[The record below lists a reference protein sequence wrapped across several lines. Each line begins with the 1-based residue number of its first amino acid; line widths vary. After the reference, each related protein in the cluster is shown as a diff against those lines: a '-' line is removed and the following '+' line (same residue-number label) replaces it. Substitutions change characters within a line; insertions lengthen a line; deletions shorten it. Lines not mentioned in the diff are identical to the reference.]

1 MGSTS
6 RSQETTEFQ
15 TKEFPGLFGTTEGR
29 RIGGQLDQ
37 LLGSQS
43 VFGQQL
49 QQQLTQPTFQ
59 PTEAERNL
67 IQSAISG
74 IQGQTAVRGLGPAT
88 AGAKAQGV
96 APLVQGL
103 QGQRVSNLQQAFAQD
118 VEAGAGQA
126 EALLQ
131 LAELALPQILA
142 GQTGTSRGTGVQVGG
157 QIAQAFGG

>member
-6 RSQETTEFQ
+6 KGEETTAFT
-15 TKEFPGLFGTTEGR
+15 TKEFPGLFGTTEGK
-29 RIGGQLDQ
+29 RIGSQLDR

-49 QQQLTQPTFQ
+49 QEQLTAPTFQ
-59 PTEAERNL
+59 PTEAEKNML
-67 IQSAISG
+67 QSALSRAG
-74 IQGQTAVRGLGPAT
+74 GESAVRGLGPASI
-88 AGAKAQGV
+88 GAKAQTV
-96 APLVQGL
+96 APIVQGL

-131 LAELALPQILA
+131 LAELVMPQILA
-142 GQTGTSRGTGVQVGG
+142 GQTGTGSNLGVQVGG
-157 QIAQAFGG
+157 QIAQAFQ